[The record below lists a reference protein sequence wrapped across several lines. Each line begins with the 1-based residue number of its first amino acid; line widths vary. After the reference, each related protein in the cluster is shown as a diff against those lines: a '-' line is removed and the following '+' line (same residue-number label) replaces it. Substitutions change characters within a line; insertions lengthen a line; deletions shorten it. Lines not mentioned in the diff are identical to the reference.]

1 MPHALCGVSERIAAF
16 MATDNGNEEK
26 EEQRRMVLL
35 WIGVHSTWHS
45 QIRQR
50 DRCLSKPK
58 VGNLDSGA
66 AGRDADIHHL
76 AQQGY
81 TTT

>member
-1 MPHALCGVSERIAAF
+1 
-16 MATDNGNEEK
+16 
-26 EEQRRMVLL
+26 MVLLL

-66 AGRDADIHHL
+66 AGRDADVHHL
-76 AQQGY
+76 SSGLHNRIVLWQQQKGGP
-81 TTT
+81 TLGGPSRQPHIE